1 MSTDTMRNP
10 GLATLRQQLATRWR
24 AFAPRERRAL
34 VAAGVLLAVFALW
47 SLLVQPAW
55 RTLSEAPAQLDQLD
69 VELQRMQRLAAEAG
83 ELRSATPV
91 SAAAAALALQS
102 ATTRLGSSAKIVMQ
116 GDRATLTLT
125 GSTPEALTAWL
136 LEARSAARARPQE
149 AQLARSGATFTGTIT
164 VTIGGTP

>member
-1 MSTDTMRNP
+1 MNTMGGNP
-10 GLATLRQQLATRWR
+10 GLATLRQQAVARWR

-34 VAAGVLLAVFALW
+34 AAAGALLVLYVVW

-55 RTLSEAPAQLDQLD
+55 RTLSEAPAQLDHLD

-83 ELRSATPV
+83 ELRAATPV
-91 SAAAAALALQS
+91 STSAAALALQS
-102 ATTRLGSSAKIVMQ
+102 ATARLGGSAKIVVQ

-125 GSTPEALTAWL
+125 GSTPEALAAWL

-149 AQLARSGATFTGTIT
+149 AQLARSGSAFSGTIT
-164 VTIGGTP
+164 VAIGGTP